1 MVIRMK
7 GVKRVLSKGRVYYYH
22 RRTMTRRAGEPGTTE
37 FMDGLAAAERGST
50 APPPLPGTLDALIGA
65 YRAAPEFT
73 GLAARTKADY
83 QKVFDYLKP
92 LGPLPL
98 GEVDRAFLYAVRDK
112 AFGRKKRRFANY
124 VLQVLSRLF
133 NWGKS
138 RGIALD
144 NPAADV
150 ETIRRPRDAP
160 TVNRRW
166 TDAEFKTV
174 MAEAADGMRI
184 AIGLGGYI
192 GFREGDAI
200 AVAWSRYDGTAFEVN
215 QGKTGAPLWVP
226 VHREL
231 KLLLDAWKSRRS
243 SPIIVV
249 GAKGRPYTQ
258 TGFQTMFFGLLRR
271 LKAEG
276 KIGEGLSFHG
286 LRHTVGNRLAEAGCD
301 TRTIAAML
309 GQRTTAMAEH
319 YSRAADRK
327 HLVREAVTKLERNGR
342 QKRKTSADRSGK
354 PDA

>member
-1 MVIRMK
+1 MVIRMT
-7 GVKRVLSKGRVYYYH
+7 GVKRVRSKGRVYYYH
-22 RRTMTRRAGEPGTTE
+22 RRTMTRLAGEPGSTV
-37 FMDGLAAAERGST
+37 FMDALAIAERGST
-50 APPPLPGTLDALIGA
+50 APPPAPGTLDALIAA

-73 GLAARTKADY
+73 GLAVRTRADY

-92 LGPLPL
+92 LGPLAL
-98 GEVDRAFLYAVRDK
+98 GEIDRGYLYEVRDRAFAK
-112 AFGRKKRRFANY
+112 KKRRFANY

-138 RGIALD
+138 RELVED

-150 ETIRRPRDAP
+150 DNIRRPRDARA
-160 TVNRRW
+160 VNRRW

-174 MAEAADGMRI
+174 MAEASEGMRI
-184 AIGLGGYI
+184 AVGIGGYL

-200 AVAWSRYDGTAFEVN
+200 TVAWSRYDGIAFEVN

-226 VHREL
+226 VHHEF
-231 KLLLDAWKSRRS
+231 KALLDAWKAKRS

-249 GAKGRPYTQ
+249 GVKGRPYTQ

-271 LKAEG
+271 LKSEG

-309 GQRTTAMAEH
+309 GQETTAMAEH
-319 YSRAADRK
+319 YSRAANRK
-327 HLVREAVTKLERNGR
+327 HLVRAAVTKLERNGR
-342 QKRKTSADRSGK
+342 GKRKTSADRSGK

>member
-1 MVIRMK
+1 
-7 GVKRVLSKGRVYYYH
+7 
-22 RRTMTRRAGEPGTTE
+22 
-37 FMDGLAAAERGST
+37 
-50 APPPLPGTLDALIGA
+50 
-65 YRAAPEFT
+65 
-73 GLAARTKADY
+73 
-83 QKVFDYLKP
+83 
-92 LGPLPL
+92 
-98 GEVDRAFLYAVRDK
+98 VRDK
-112 AFGRKKRRFANY
+112 AFGKRKRRFANY

-133 NWGKS
+133 NWGRS
-138 RGIALD
+138 RGLAED

-150 ETIRRPRDAP
+150 ETIRRPRDAR

-166 TDAEFKTV
+166 SDAEFKTV
-174 MAEAADGMRI
+174 MEAASEGMRI

-200 AVAWSRYDGTAFEVN
+200 TVAWSRYDGLAFEVS

-226 VHREL
+226 VHREF
-231 KLLLDAWKSRRS
+231 KTLLDAWKSRRS

-271 LKAEG
+271 LRSEG

-286 LRHTVGNRLAEAGCD
+286 LRHTVGNRLAEAGCAPA
-301 TRTIAAML
+301 TIAAML

-327 HLVREAVTKLERNGR
+327 HLVRAAVSKLERNGR